1 MRYDCRTLADRDQ
14 GITAA
19 EEAIKSGQLV
29 VLPTGTMY
37 GLGANAFDAEAV
49 GELRRLKGHGRDV
62 ASPVMVGSQQT
73 LDGLVLS
80 LPQAARD
87 LVEAYWPGEL
97 SVVVEHAPSLSWD
110 IGETD
115 GTFLV
120 RMPLHPV
127 ALELLRRTGPMV
139 VVGAG
144 LPDHPAPGTA
154 EDAAEQLGSAV
165 SVYLEA
171 GPCGEPVPSTIVDC
185 AEDPPL
191 LLRTGALTLA
201 ALRDVVPDLQEPE
214 DE

>member
-1 MRYDCRTLADRDQ
+1 MRYDCRTLTDRDE
-14 GITAA
+14 GIAA
-19 EEAIKSGQLV
+19 AVEAIKAGQLV

-37 GLGANAFDAEAV
+37 GLAADAFDEEAV
-49 GELRRLKGHGRDV
+49 GELRLLKGHDRDV

-87 LVEAYWPGEL
+87 LVEACWPGDL
-97 SVVVEHAPSLSWD
+97 SVIVEHAPSLSWD

-127 ALELLRRTGPMV
+127 ALELLRQTGPLV

-144 LPDHPAPGTA
+144 LPDQPTPTTA
-154 EDAAEQLGSAV
+154 EEASDQLGSAV
-165 SVYLEA
+165 NVYLEA
-171 GPCGEPVPSTIVDC
+171 GPCGDPVPSTIVDC
-185 AEDPPL
+185 AEEPPQL
-191 LLRTGALTLA
+191 VRLGALSA
-201 ALRDVVPDLQEPE
+201 DALREVIPE
-214 DE
+214 LVEAG